1 MRAGHTEATVD
12 LLRLAGEAT
21 AGIPLLPA
29 LLTPDRWLLW
39 LGLLLQERADR
50 NLRENILAKCVV
62 VAVEEISGH
71 GDGFRVELDEQ
82 D

>member
-1 MRAGHTEATVD
+1 MAPFYAAAYAPVYTFG
-12 LLRLAGEAT
+12 
-21 AGIPLLPA
+21 
-29 LLTPDRWLLW
+29 TPTLLW

>member
-1 MRAGHTEATVD
+1 MRLLEDTRLQRRLGAGA
-12 LLRLAGEAT
+12 LAAAVAV
-21 AGIPLLPA
+21 AG
-29 LLTPDRWLLW
+29 
-39 LGLLLQERADR
+39 LGLLLQERVDR
-50 NLRENILAKCVV
+50 NLRENIMAKYDV